1 MSMPILTYAASFILL
16 GWGIAHLFPTRS
28 VVRDFGEISLDNKRI
43 ITMEWITEGVA
54 LVFIGI
60 LAGLTTY
67 LDGTSLL
74 SKAVFLSIVVA
85 LNVLSVV
92 SLFTGFRN
100 SFIAFKLCPVIF
112 TGSSILISV
121 GSSVY

>member
-1 MSMPILTYAASFILL
+1 
-16 GWGIAHLFPTRS
+16 
-28 VVRDFGEISLDNKRI
+28 
-43 ITMEWITEGVA
+43 MEWITEGVA

-60 LAGLTTY
+60 HAGLTTY